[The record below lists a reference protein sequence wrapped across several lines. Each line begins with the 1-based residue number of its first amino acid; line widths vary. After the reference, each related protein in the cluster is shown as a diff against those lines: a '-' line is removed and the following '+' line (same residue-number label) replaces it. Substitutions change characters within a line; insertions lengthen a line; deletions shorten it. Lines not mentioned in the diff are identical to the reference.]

1 MLVLPVVQKRSL
13 PTEFNLI
20 VASAI
25 QFVVAVVLFASADMF
40 VSSEAPAKPTA
51 SSKQSGGDNSQN
63 VVSEIQTHTYLQ
75 HICFFELMATV
86 VRVLVDNTTLSVLA
100 QQDEDAVKSSL
111 TMINSVQSVLMI
123 PMQLASGPFF
133 TRFGVMYG
141 ISLLPITVFLFGG
154 STYMSSVRCALK
166 LLPMLTG

>member
-1 MLVLPVVQKRSL
+1 MLVLPVVQQRSL

-25 QFVVAVVLFASADMF
+25 QFVVAVVLFASADRF
-40 VSSEAPAKPTA
+40 VSSETPAKPTA
-51 SSKQSGGDNSQN
+51 SNKQQAAGDNNQN
-63 VVSEIQTHTYLQ
+63 VVSEIQTRTYLQ

-111 TMINSVQSVLMI
+111 TRINSVQSVLMI

-154 STYMSSVRCALK
+154 STYMSSVRCALS
-166 LLPMLTG
+166 

>member
-1 MLVLPVVQKRSL
+1 MLVLPVVQQRSL

-25 QFVVAVVLFASADMF
+25 QFVVAIVLFASADMF

-51 SSKQSGGDNSQN
+51 SNKQQAAGDNDQN
-63 VVSEIQTHTYLQ
+63 VVAEIQSRTYLQ

-111 TMINSVQSVLMI
+111 TRINSVQSVLMI

-141 ISLLPITVFLFGG
+141 ISLLPITVFVFGG
-154 STYMSSVRCALK
+154 STYMSSVRCALS
-166 LLPMLTG
+166 